1 MIVKGVFGE
10 WRPRMEENRHH
21 RWESNIFFLKHGKQ
35 MEAGYWLVGYRKPRF
50 RGYSGGCCQGSC
62 WPRKP
67 ERLGIWRLQFGR
79 GRRLA
84 QMLSRWGIDSKSAR
98 LRVPH
103 LLLLRSTEYLKAR
116 ACIPADLLLVFR
128 AHWMGKSQRLGGRRP
143 SRGWHK

>member
-1 MIVKGVFGE
+1 MIVKGVLGE

-98 LRVPH
+98 LSPSSP
-103 LLLLRSTEYLKAR
+103 STPKYRILESKSLHPSR
-116 ACIPADLLLVFR
+116 LVACIQSTLN
-128 AHWMGKSQRLGGRRP
+128 GKVSETGGQEAQQRLA
-143 SRGWHK
+143 